1 MSKPI
6 IIGLTGG
13 IASGKST
20 VSAAFAEA
28 GAEIV
33 DTDLIAREVV
43 LPGSEALAELVAVF
57 GTSICQADGSLNRRG
72 LRERVFS
79 DARAKQQLEA
89 ILHPRIRAQARLQVE
104 AARGVY
110 VVLVV
115 PLLVES
121 GRQYHFVDRVLVVDI
136 PHEQQLRLLMRRD
149 DVNLEL
155 AQAMMGA
162 QADRHSRLAIAD
174 DVIRNSGGL
183 ADLVT
188 QTRNA
193 DRRYRS
199 MR

>member
-28 GAEIV
+28 EAEIV